1 ESEKLQNST
10 CWEGFMDHLFPKE
23 IIEST
28 QEHNFSKHST
38 QSKLIYSM
46 IVLALIAAF
55 SALPFI
61 YTDVGVRGQ
70 GMIRPV
76 TEVVKIAS
84 PVSARITSLRAAE
97 NSRIQQ
103 GDIIATLDDED
114 IRQQQLFIK
123 SRVEELR
130 KLISDVTLLTDSAT
144 YPEVSSQNLL
154 TLRFKRE
161 IQEFEQQ
168 FINHQQLIDRQMRL
182 LSREEELFNRDAISL
197 ASLEERQNSLQIEEN
212 KLKLFLEQKRNSWN
226 QEKERYKRELDEAK
240 TELHQLLNEQ
250 RRYIIRSPV
259 TGTIQNINGILE
271 NSFLFTNQAIGEIS
285 PDTSLIA
292 EVYVPPR
299 EIGLLRE
306 GMQVRI
312 QIDAFDHNQWGT
324 ATGEIESISTDM
336 IITENTPMFK
346 VRCSIN
352 QTFLELPNGF
362 RGILKKGM
370 TLQARFIIN
379 RRSLFQLLYD
389 NVDDWLNPSWSV
401 AEENKTSNH
410 S

>member
-1 ESEKLQNST
+1 
-10 CWEGFMDHLFPKE
+10 MDHLFPKE

-38 QSKLIYSM
+38 QSKLIYST
-46 IVLALIAAF
+46 IVLALIGAL

-103 GDIIATLDDED
+103 GDVIATLDDED
-114 IRQQQLFIK
+114 IQQQQLFIK

-130 KLISDVTLLTDSAT
+130 KLISDVTLLTESAT
-144 YPEVSSQNLL
+144 YPEVSIQNLL

-161 IQEFEQQ
+161 IQEFKQQ

-226 QEKERYKRELDEAK
+226 QEKERDKRELDEAK
-240 TELHQLLNEQ
+240 TELQQLLNEQ

>member
-1 ESEKLQNST
+1 
-10 CWEGFMDHLFPKE
+10 MDHLFPKE

-38 QSKLIYSM
+38 QSKLIYST
-46 IVLALIAAF
+46 IVLALIGAL

-103 GDIIATLDDED
+103 GDVIATLDDED

-130 KLISDVTLLTDSAT
+130 KLISDVTLLTESAT
-144 YPEVSSQNLL
+144 YPEVSIQNLL

-168 FINHQQLIDRQMRL
+168 FISHQQLIDRQMRL

-240 TELHQLLNEQ
+240 TELQQLFNEQ

>member
-1 ESEKLQNST
+1 
-10 CWEGFMDHLFPKE
+10 MDHLFPKE

-38 QSKLIYSM
+38 QSKLIYST

-130 KLISDVTLLTDSAT
+130 KLISDVTLLTESAT
-144 YPEVSSQNLL
+144 YPEVSIQNLL

-168 FINHQQLIDRQMRL
+168 FISHQQLIDRQMRL

>member
-1 ESEKLQNST
+1 
-10 CWEGFMDHLFPKE
+10 MDHLFPKE

-38 QSKLIYSM
+38 QSKLIYST

-130 KLISDVTLLTDSAT
+130 KLISDVTLLTESTT
-144 YPEVSSQNLL
+144 YPEVSIQNLL

-168 FINHQQLIDRQMRL
+168 FISHQQLIDRQMRL

-240 TELHQLLNEQ
+240 TELQQLFNEQ